1 LSLWDDFVKSGTNAV
16 ARFGSGVAKGIG
28 FGPSATLPFAQS
40 QVSKVAT
47 QAGMTPEAAA
57 ANTKAAF
64 GQVGLEDTE
73 SVGVGTLTTLDKYVY
88 QPVYEGLGAASLAV
102 NPDTYR
108 QGKSVEDSLAGA
120 WDARKDISLGQSV
133 ADLFAENASLAPDWG
148 PLAELNKVDIDIYD
162 QEMRERIYLRKYDE
176 NGNRIDSYGNKIAD
190 ASWIENVWRV
200 YSGAIDLTKQLV
212 ADPLVI
218 GGKAI
223 KTARL
228 SKLNKFSPEAIVDT
242 KVWNAEQKAF
252 ADTTNTIRK
261 NKLALA
267 DEEPELQRAKEFLDE
282 SVAGRTFDD
291 TLRSEVNVIRESKG
305 MPILD
310 ETLDRQAFVDDY
322 KKYVD
327 NLEAQV
333 LKKKVEIDEL
343 SEIGSPKP
351 ILAAGVSDLIE
362 QIVTRQLSG
371 PEIAAY
377 QILEDYAVDTPFLAN
392 ALAQAAKRGEAAV
405 TDVFLLATAADPASY
420 IRLKSQ
426 HDDLLT
432 LIDYTQT
439 RIDDIETQVQMSLN
453 AGDPKNV
460 EKLNNQKKR
469 FSEYLAAMRADDD
482 YLDLLTR
489 TEDSIIG
496 TIPGLP
502 VSSSKRI
509 SPFIEEYRAS
519 KAIVRAGLR
528 DGSIRTKR
536 GATPNDQ
543 FNWSRVKKSPL
554 HIPTYVAQWVG
565 YKVGL
570 EKPLGMVTIKGL
582 DYYDGVKEFQ
592 LILDDIP
599 VLDNLVI
606 EKRALMD
613 EFVNAKDSVGRHAVL
628 DKADKAVIDETF
640 KKYEVA
646 DDVVL
651 DDKGNEVLLSEV
663 IYKAF
668 VQKRALAVEAFQR
681 DKAFGTDTNDA
692 LMTSP
697 VVSSQ
702 LDYAV
707 PMIDYAAFDSF
718 VADYLKAGTTR
729 EIFKRE
735 LKMIKDE
742 WIIPPYALVDK
753 LWRADVLIRLGYTQR
768 NLLGELTV
776 LSMYDTGLSGMYS
789 IGKVTESVG
798 RFATNRW
805 SHMLDIR
812 DRYQA
817 AVNMAEEKGSSV
829 TRAKIRQVT
838 PKPMPWSEYEQ
849 YAGDILQNLR
859 DQKQEMI
866 NFADEIMQ
874 DPDAA
879 FVAYPTESIA
889 ELDRRILIEEQKLA
903 TVAARVEAKGTRFG
917 SQNVQGKQT
926 VYVGPYEF
934 AGVYEGVQGAAVQ
947 RMASSG
953 GRTAFDMSPFTS
965 MLKEMGLDGSGV
977 FSDIAPT
984 ADSYFITLAK
994 IANQQIQGSPTAM
1007 KVIAGETDE
1016 QILAYL
1022 RSSEGQRELNKLG
1035 WDQDLL
1041 PPAEVAAKSRVPGRP
1056 VEESLEMAGVP
1067 KTVKFADGKKVTV
1080 SSREPIVERF
1090 KTLTPQE
1097 SAENYLQFVR
1107 YQVVERLFPS
1117 NEMKTLVR
1125 EKLVPDELGRTKG
1138 TITSADL
1145 RIAAKDTELNPIAG
1159 EILEDSSIWKN
1170 PKMTRAEKL
1179 SALVFEVAFR
1189 KAFRVLGEYPE
1200 DAVITH
1206 PFASAAYKSKLDE
1219 IVQVWQ
1225 ANDVTVTN
1233 FDIMQAQTVARK
1245 WAVKQ
1250 TREYLYRVV
1259 RKNGL
1264 AASIPA
1270 IAPFAQAQISTF
1282 RRVGKLSYRN
1292 PDKAART
1299 IFAWNQLNT
1308 NSYQDEDGQRWFI
1321 WRIPPLWYDD
1331 KGISSAMP
1339 ESLRGA
1345 LQNQNEWRWN
1355 VNSFNIL
1362 LAGLRVPTPDVL
1374 PGKEETTAE
1383 KTSRWATAAGSVLGI
1398 GPLIQMPANAILKSN
1413 PSINQ
1418 GIYERTGIPL
1428 PAREIIEVFGSPY
1441 PSENWYDPILSGWN
1455 KRVQSLV
1462 MGEGNNDYE
1471 RTQLVMFQNHK
1482 DRQRLGE
1489 ESLYSNE
1496 PAKNDEEL
1504 WKLAGEEASA
1514 FISLRLVSNLT
1525 LGFIPTYEGPMSAY
1539 VDLYRSYQTKYGVKA
1554 FDKWLEHYPDM
1565 GYIAVS
1571 RSKNLAGSSASTDAV
1586 NVRKKHNGMI
1596 EEAIKSVGLN
1606 REDSLAIVQMV
1617 TNNNVGAEVLRDPQA
1632 SYWQK
1637 SKGDRI
1643 SISAEEGYDNLKVR
1657 EGWAWFMDQQ
1667 ETFNRNLEE
1676 AGVSRYSNAATKAN
1690 EEKRKRIREYGATNP
1705 EWYEK
1710 YSVQSSAQGT
1720 VGFVRAMKV
1729 VISNEKFMKELPED
1743 SYWFGIE
1750 AIITERDKL
1759 VNAMVENGKSTPG
1772 TRNLERYDKN
1782 IAPYLQDPTVEYYY
1796 NKFLDNDNFLLA
1808 NPGSE

>member
-1 LSLWDDFVKSGTNAV
+1 MSLWDDFKKSAS
-16 ARFGSGVAKGIG
+16 RFGNVVSDVTSPFMEKERAVTAQRTSDYVANGEEAIKGL
-28 FGPSATLPFAQS
+28 PASAQLRIKAS
-40 QVSKVAT
+40 Q
-47 QAGMTPEAAA
+47 
-57 ANTKAAF
+57 
-64 GQVGLEDTE
+64 QVDPLEKPIQDTI
-73 SVGVGTLTTLDKYVY
+73 TTLDKYVY

-108 QGKSVEDSLAGA
+108 QGKSIEDSLKGA

-133 ADLFAENASLAPDWG
+133 ADLVAEGGNLLPDWG
-148 PLAELNKVDIDIYD
+148 PYAELNKVDIDIYD
-162 QEMRERIYLRKYDE
+162 KEMRERIYLRKYDE
-176 NGNRIDSYGNKIAD
+176 NGNRIDSYGNKISD
-190 ASWIENVWRV
+190 PSWIENVWRV
-200 YSGAIDLTKQLV
+200 YSGAIDLTKQLI
-212 ADPLVI
+212 ADPLV
-218 GGKAI
+218 GVGKAA
-223 KTARL
+223 KVVRT

-242 KVWNAEQKAF
+242 KVWNAQQKKF
-252 ADTTNTIRK
+252 ADTTNKIRS

-267 DEEPELQRAKEFLDE
+267 DEEPELDRAKRFLDE
-282 SVAGRTFDD
+282 SVSGKTFID

-310 ETLDRQAFVDDY
+310 ETLDRQVFVDDY

-327 NLEAQV
+327 DLEASV
-333 LKKKVEIDEL
+333 IKKKVEIDEL
-343 SEIGSPKP
+343 SALDSPKP
-351 ILAAGVSDLIE
+351 NLAVGVSDFIE

-371 PEIAAY
+371 PEIAAF
-377 QILEDYAVDTPFLAN
+377 QVLEDYAVDTPFLAN

-453 AGDPKNV
+453 AGDPKTV

-536 GATPNDQ
+536 GATPNEQ
-543 FNWSRVKKSPL
+543 FNWTRVKKSPL
-554 HIPTYVAQWVG
+554 HIPTYAAQWIG
-565 YKVGL
+565 HKIGL

-582 DYYDGVKEFQ
+582 DYYDGVKEFR

-599 VLDNLVI
+599 VLDNLVV

-613 EFVNAKDSVGRHAVL
+613 EFVNAKDSVARHAIL
-628 DKADKAVIDETF
+628 DKADKTVIEETF
-640 KKYEVA
+640 KKYGVA
-646 DDVVL
+646 DEVIK
-651 DDKGNEVLLSEV
+651 DDKGNDVLLSEA

-668 VQKRALAVEAFQR
+668 VQKRALAVEAFQK

-692 LMTSP
+692 IMENA

-707 PMIDYAAFDSF
+707 PMIDYDAFDSF

-729 EIFKRE
+729 EVFKRE

-742 WIIPPYALVDK
+742 WVIPPFALVDK
-753 LWRADVLIRLGYTQR
+753 IWRADVLIRLGYTQR

-776 LSMYDTGLSGMYS
+776 LSMYDTGLSSMYS
-789 IGKVTESVG
+789 IGKITDSLG

-874 DPDAA
+874 DPDAS
-879 FVAYPTESIA
+879 FVAYPTEAIA
-889 ELDRRILIEEQKLA
+889 ELDRRILLEEQKLA
-903 TVAARVEAKGTRFG
+903 TVAARVEAKGARFG

-934 AGVYEGVQGAAVQ
+934 AGVYQGVQGAAVQ

-965 MLKEMGLDGSGV
+965 MLKEMGLDGTGV

-984 ADSYFITLAK
+984 DDSYFITLAK
-994 IANQQIQGSPTAM
+994 ITNQQIQGSPTAM

-1016 QILAYL
+1016 EILVYL
-1022 RSSEGQRELNKLG
+1022 RSPEGQRELNTLG

-1041 PPAEVAAKSRVPGRP
+1041 PPAEVAAKSRVVGRP
-1056 VEESLEMAGVP
+1056 TEEALEMAGLP
-1067 KTVKFADGKKVTV
+1067 KTIKFEGEKKTI

-1090 KTLTPQE
+1090 RTLTPQE
-1097 SAENYLQFVR
+1097 SADNYLQFVR
-1107 YQVVERLFPS
+1107 YQIVERLFP
-1117 NEMKTLVR
+1117 NDEMKTLVR
-1125 EKLVPDELGRTKG
+1125 DKLVADELGRAKG

-1145 RIAAKDTELNPIAG
+1145 RIAAKDAKLNPIAG
-1159 EILEDSSIWKN
+1159 EVLEDSSIWRN
-1170 PKMTRAEKL
+1170 PKMSRREKV
-1179 SALVFEVAFR
+1179 SALVFEVAFK

-1206 PFASAAYKSKLDE
+1206 PFASAAYKTKLDE
-1219 IVQVWQ
+1219 IVQTWQ

-1233 FDIMQAQTVARK
+1233 FDVMQAQTIARK

-1308 NSYQDEDGQRWFI
+1308 NSYQDEDGQRWFV
-1321 WRIPPLWYDD
+1321 WNVPPAWYDD

-1345 LQNQNEWRWN
+1345 LANQNEWRWN

-1362 LAGLRVPTPDVL
+1362 LAGLRVPSPDVL
-1374 PGKEETTAE
+1374 PGKEETTIE

-1489 ESLYSNE
+1489 ESLYDDNI
-1496 PAKNDEEL
+1496 AKNDEQL

-1514 FISLRLVSNLT
+1514 FIALRLVSNLT
-1525 LGFIPTYEGPMSAY
+1525 LGFIPSYEGPMSGY
-1539 VDLYRSYQTKYGVKA
+1539 VDLYRGYQTKYGVKA

-1586 NVRKKHNGMI
+1586 NIRKKYNETI
-1596 EEAIKSVGLN
+1596 EEAINAVKLS

-1617 TNNNVGAEVLRDPQA
+1617 TNKEVGAEVLRDPQA

-1637 SKGDRI
+1637 AKGDRTTI
-1643 SISAEEGYDNLKVR
+1643 TAEEGYENLKVR

-1667 ETFNRNLEE
+1667 ETYNRNLEE
-1676 AGVSRYSNAATKAN
+1676 AGVSRYSDAAAKAN
-1690 EEKRKRIREYGATNP
+1690 EEKRRRIREYGASNP
-1705 EWYEK
+1705 EWYGK
-1710 YSVQSSAQGT
+1710 WSVQSSAKGT
-1720 VGFVRAMKV
+1720 VGFVRAMK
-1729 VISNEKFMKELPED
+1729 IILEDDKFMKDLPED

-1750 AIITERDKL
+1750 AIISERDKL
-1759 VNAMVENGKSTPG
+1759 VNAMIANGKSTPG
-1772 TRNLERYDKN
+1772 AKNLERYESK

-1808 NPGSE
+1808 NPESE

>member
-1 LSLWDDFVKSGTNAV
+1 MSLWDDFVKSGTSALV
-16 ARFGSGVAKGIG
+16 RFGSGVAQGIG
-28 FGPSATLPFAQS
+28 FAPSATIPFAQS
-40 QVSKVAT
+40 QVTKVAT
-47 QAGMTPEAAA
+47 QAGLSPEAAD

-64 GQVGLEDTE
+64 GQVGLKDAE
-73 SVGVGTLTTLDKYVY
+73 SVGTETITTLDKYVY

-108 QGKSVEDSLAGA
+108 QGKSFEDSLAGA

-162 QEMRERIYLRKYDE
+162 KEMRERIYLRKYDE
-176 NGNRIDSYGNKIAD
+176 NGNRVDSYGNKIAD

-228 SKLNKFSPEAIVDT
+228 AKLNKFTPEAIVNT
-242 KVWNAEQKAF
+242 KAWNVEQKAF
-252 ADTTNTIRK
+252 ADTTSTIRK
-261 NKLALA
+261 NKLALV
-267 DEEPELQRAKEFLDE
+267 DEEPELQRAQEFLDE
-282 SVAGRTFDD
+282 AVSGRTFID

-310 ETLDRQAFVDDY
+310 ETLDRQVFIDDY

-327 NLEAQV
+327 SLETGI
-333 LKKKVEIDEL
+333 LKKKTEIDEL

-351 ILAAGVSDLIE
+351 TLAAGVSDLIE
-362 QIVTRQLSG
+362 QIVTRQLTG

-420 IRLKSQ
+420 IRLRSQ

-439 RIDDIETQVQMSLN
+439 RIDDIESQVQRALD
-453 AGDPKNV
+453 AGDPTTV
-460 EKLNNQKKR
+460 EKLNNQQKR
-469 FSEYLAAMRADDD
+469 FSEYMSAMRADDD

-536 GATPNDQ
+536 GATPNEQ
-543 FNWSRVKKSPL
+543 FNWTRVKKSPL

-613 EFVNAKDSVGRHAVL
+613 ELVNAKDSIGRHAVL
-628 DKADKAVIDETF
+628 DKADKTVVEQTF
-640 KKYEVA
+640 EKYDIAGEMVKDA
-646 DDVVL
+646 DGKD
-651 DDKGNEVLLSEV
+651 VLLSEV
-663 IYKAF
+663 IYKLF
-668 VQKRALAVEAFQR
+668 VKERALAVERFQR

-692 LMTSP
+692 LMESP

-707 PMIDYAAFDSF
+707 PMIDYDAFDSF
-718 VADYLKAGTTR
+718 VADYLKAGTQR

-776 LSMYDTGLSGMYS
+776 LSMYDTGLSSMYS
-789 IGKVTESVG
+789 IGKVTDSVG

-805 SHMLDIR
+805 SHMLDMR

-817 AVNMAEEKGSSV
+817 AVNMAEEKGASV

-866 NFADEIMQ
+866 KFADEIMQ
-874 DPDAA
+874 DPDAQ

-889 ELDRRILIEEQKLA
+889 ELDRRIILEEEKLA

-934 AGVYEGVQGAAVQ
+934 AGVYQGVQGAAVQ
-947 RMASSG
+947 RLASSG

-965 MLKEMGLDGSGV
+965 MLKEMGLDGTGV

-984 ADSYFITLAK
+984 DDSYFVTLAK
-994 IANQQIQGSPTAM
+994 ITNQQIQGSPTAM
-1007 KVIAGETDE
+1007 RVIAGETDE
-1016 QILAYL
+1016 EILVYL
-1022 RSSEGQRELNKLG
+1022 RSPEGQRELNKLG

-1056 VEESLEMAGVP
+1056 TEESLEMAGVP
-1067 KTVKFADGKKVTV
+1067 KTVKVSGEKVTI

-1107 YQVVERLFPS
+1107 FQVVERLFPS
-1117 NEMKTLVR
+1117 DQMKTLVR
-1125 EKLVPDELGRTKG
+1125 DKLVADELGRNKG
-1138 TITSADL
+1138 TVTSADL
-1145 RIAAKDTELNPIAG
+1145 RIAAKDAQLNPIAG
-1159 EILEDSSIWKN
+1159 EILEDKSIWRN
-1170 PKMTRAEKL
+1170 PKMSRAEKL

-1206 PFASAAYKSKLDE
+1206 PFASAAYKNKLDE

-1225 ANDVTVTN
+1225 ANDVNVTN

-1270 IAPFAQAQISTF
+1270 VAPFAQAQISTF

-1299 IFAWNQLNT
+1299 IYAWNQLNT

-1321 WRIPPLWYDD
+1321 WNVPPVWYDD

-1339 ESLRGA
+1339 DSLRGA

-1362 LAGLRVPTPDVL
+1362 LAGLRVPVPDVL
-1374 PGKEETTAE
+1374 PGKEETSAE
-1383 KTSRWATAAGSVLGI
+1383 KTARWATAAGSVLGI

-1428 PAREIIEVFGSPY
+1428 PAREIIEIFGSPY

-1462 MGEGNNDYE
+1462 LGEGNNDYE

-1482 DRQRLGE
+1482 DRQRTGE
-1489 ESLYSNE
+1489 ESLYNTD

-1504 WKLAGEEASA
+1504 WRLAGEEASA

-1525 LGFIPTYEGPMSAY
+1525 LGFIPSYEGPMSAY

-1565 GYIAVS
+1565 GYIAIS

-1586 NVRKKHNGMI
+1586 NIRKKYSDTI
-1596 EEAIKSVGLN
+1596 EKAIGSVGLS

-1617 TNNNVGAEVLRDPQA
+1617 TNKDVGAEVLRDPQA

-1637 SKGDRI
+1637 KKGDRA
-1643 SISAEEGYDNLKVR
+1643 SISAEEGYENLKER

-1667 ETFNRNLEE
+1667 ETYNRNLEE
-1676 AGVSRYSNAATKAN
+1676 AGVSRYSNAAAKAN
-1690 EEKRKRIREYGATNP
+1690 EEKRRRIREYGATNP
-1705 EWYEK
+1705 DWYEK

-1729 VISNEKFMKELPED
+1729 VLEDDAFMKDLPED

-1750 AIITERDKL
+1750 AIIAERDKL
-1759 VNAMVENGKSTPG
+1759 VNAMIANGKSTPG
-1772 TRNLERYDKN
+1772 TRNLEIYDSN
-1782 IAPYLQDPTVEYYY
+1782 ISVYLQDPTVEYYY

-1808 NPGSE
+1808 NPESE